1 MLVEKDIAAELRD
14 RTDLIQLLDASAEYL
29 ASRDKDASSQT
40 RARWKLWNGPTGPLI
55 GLQLDG
61 EGLAVA
67 QQFTPTQLDS
77 GDVRELRLVMVWNDL
92 LSKRTW
98 QAFERVNA
106 LLRNYREEEVVPAL
120 LNQ

>member
-1 MLVEKDIAAELRD
+1 MQVQKEIADELRN
-14 RTDLIQLLDASAEYL
+14 RTDLIQILDASAEYL

-55 GLQLDG
+55 GLQLDDD
-61 EGLAVA
+61 GLAVA
-67 QQFTPTQLDS
+67 QHFAPAQLEAA
-77 GDVRELRLVMVWNDL
+77 DVRELRLVMAWNDL

-106 LLRNYREEEVVPAL
+106 LLRNYREEDVVPARL
-120 LNQ
+120 SQ